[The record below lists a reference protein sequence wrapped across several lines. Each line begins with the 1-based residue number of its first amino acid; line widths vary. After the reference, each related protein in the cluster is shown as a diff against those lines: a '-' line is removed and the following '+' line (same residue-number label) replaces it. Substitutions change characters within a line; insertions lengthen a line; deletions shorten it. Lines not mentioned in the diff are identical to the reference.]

1 MKGKENIATKQALSE
16 SIQTPAKNLIAG
28 VDSKND
34 ADGVVRG
41 LKALNDA
48 GIIDLPMFNV
58 LVAAAAN
65 ASLNKPVVVATR
77 KWQCTY
83 SPLLFGRK

>member
-1 MKGKENIATKQALSE
+1 MKGTEIRETLQALYE
-16 SIQTPAKNLIAG
+16 SINTPGNFIAP
-28 VDSKND
+28 VDTKKD

-48 GIIDLPMFNV
+48 GIIDQPMFNV

-65 ASLNKPVVVATR
+65 ASLNKPVVVVTR
-77 KWQCTY
+77 KWLPTY